1 MGGPDNLVVAPAIPV
16 ENISSPTAFAEY
28 HPTVVGL
35 FPSGEKPA
43 ELQ

>member
-1 MGGPDNLVVAPAIPV
+1 MCGPHYLVVAPAIPV
-16 ENISSPTAFAEY
+16 ENISSPTAFAECN
-28 HPTVVGL
+28 PTVVGL